1 MTGVQTCAL
10 PISATVRAFLAQPTQ
25 GVVLETYGAGNA
37 PQRPDLIGAL
47 KDACDRGVV
56 IVSISQCAKGSVSD
70 AYETGRSLLSAGV
83 VSGGDMTPE
92 VSLIM
97 TLATLIMPECYLVC
111 GD

>member
-1 MTGVQTCAL
+1 M
-10 PISATVRAFLAQPTQ
+10 RAFLAPPTQ